1 MHRNQEHSWIAS
13 VIQKNS
19 ETIGIDS
26 KCNIKRG
33 TSMVWNTF
41 EQNKHRLARQY
52 KENRWSNQNAM
63 PLPELQVAC
72 EEIVAKDGQMPR
84 MLIKAEL
91 LSFILRNAQIEV
103 NPLEWFAD
111 KINHGGIVVNIR
123 TKWKEEVDAC
133 EMKQCLSENRAAQEQ
148 MVYTGDVDF
157 SHTSP
162 DWDAIMELGIPGL
175 LARVREERDKK
186 LAHGNMTEEQAQY
199 YSACETVYEAVIDY
213 IKRLAAE
220 AVRLSQEHEKMAL
233 VAENLSLLAER
244 APQTLPE
251 AMQLT
256 FLFYYLQTYVEG
268 ENVRSLGGLDQLYY
282 RFYKADLELGRYSE
296 DQIRELIQYYL
307 YKFYALEAIA
317 NTPFYLA
324 GVDSEGKGITNELS
338 YLLLDVYDE
347 LNIHDP
353 KLHIRCY
360 QGIPDDFLKK
370 ALEMIRNGNSSIVFM
385 NDEVVIQS
393 LINLGQKPEEAR
405 HYAPIGCYEPSSL
418 GKELP
423 CTSNARI
430 NVTKAVELA
439 VNDGRDLLTGTKYW
453 DIDEA
458 APEDFEGFYAAV
470 KAHLAKAVAHTMDI
484 VNRYEKCYGKIIH
497 APLFSA
503 TMQESV
509 EQGKDLYL
517 GGAKYNNSSINIV
530 SIADAIDSIVA
541 VKKAVYE
548 EKLVTLA
555 QLAEILRNNWVG
567 YEDLQRRCKGVYPK
581 YGNNCEEVDSILVD
595 LTGYLCGLIN
605 NKPNGRNGVYRCG
618 FFSIDGYIALGA
630 KAGAAPNGRLARVPL
645 SKNVCAAEGQDKNGV
660 TDLIHT
666 VTKIDFT
673 QIPNGT
679 ALDLMLH
686 TSAVQGEEGLSAM
699 LGLLKVFLL
708 QGGIGV
714 QINVLSPDVLKKA
727 QQDPE
732 HYSTLQIRLCGW
744 NVYFVNLSR
753 LEQDEF
759 IRRAEHSEVTA

>member
-1 MHRNQEHSWIAS
+1 M
-13 VIQKNS
+13 
-19 ETIGIDS
+19 IGY
-26 KCNIKRG
+26 
-33 TSMVWNTF
+33 TF
-41 EQNKHRLARQY
+41 EQNKHKLVMQY
-52 KENRWSNQNAM
+52 NENNWSKEDGMS
-63 PLPELQVAC
+63 LSDLQTAC
-72 EEIVAKDGQMPR
+72 EGILAKDGQIPR

-111 KINHGGIVVNIR
+111 KINHGGIVVNVR

-133 EMKQCLSENRAAQEQ
+133 EMKQCLLENSAAQEQ

-175 LARVREERDKK
+175 LARVRREREKK
-186 LAHGNMTEEQAQY
+186 LLQGNITEEQEQFY
-199 YSACETVYEAVIDY
+199 TACEMVYEAVIDY
-213 IKRLAAE
+213 IQRLSAE
-220 AVRLSQEHEKMAL
+220 ATRLSTEHEKMIL
-233 VAENLSLLAER
+233 VAKNLNNLAER
-244 APQTLPE
+244 APQTLLE

-256 FLFYYLQTYVEG
+256 FIFYYLQTYVEG
-268 ENVRSLGGLDQLYY
+268 ENVRSLGGLDNLYY
-282 RFYKADLELGRYSE
+282 QFYKDDLESGRYTSE
-296 DQIRELIQYYL
+296 EIRELIKYYF
-307 YKFYALEAIA
+307 YKFYALGAIA

-324 GVDSEGKGITNELS
+324 GVESNGEGITNELS
-338 YLLLDVYDE
+338 YLLLDVYGE

-360 QGIPDDFLKK
+360 DGIPDEFLKK
-370 ALEMIRNGNSSIVFM
+370 ALELIRMGNSSIVFM
-385 NDEVVIQS
+385 NDNVVIQS
-393 LINLGQKPEEAR
+393 LINLGQEVEEAR
-405 HYAPIGCYEPSSL
+405 RYVPIGCYEPASM

-439 VNDGRDLLTGTKYW
+439 VNDGRDLVTGKKYW
-453 DIDEA
+453 DITTCDFKNF
-458 APEDFEGFYAAV
+458 EDFYNAV
-470 KAHLAKAVAHTMDI
+470 KEHLAKAVEHAMDI
-484 VNRYEKCYGKIIH
+484 VNSYERYYGKMIH

-503 TMQESV
+503 TMQEAV
-509 EQGKDLYL
+509 EQGKDLYV

-530 SIADAIDSIVA
+530 SIADAMDSIMA
-541 VKKAVYE
+541 VKKAVYD
-548 EKLVTLA
+548 EKLVTLE
-555 QLAEILRNNWVG
+555 QLAEILRNNWRG
-567 YEDLQRRCKGVYPK
+567 HEELQRRCKGMYPK
-581 YGNNCEEVDSILVD
+581 YGNNCEEADSILVD
-595 LTGYLCGLIN
+595 LTDYVCGLIN

-618 FFSIDGYIALGA
+618 FFSIDGYIALGE
-630 KAGAAPNGRLARVPL
+630 KAGAAPNGRMAGVPL
-645 SKNVCAAEGQDKNGV
+645 SKNICAVEGQDKNGV

-686 TSAVQGEEGLSAM
+686 TSAVEGEEGLTAM
-699 LGLLKVFLL
+699 LGILKVFLM

-714 QINVLSPDVLKKA
+714 QINVLSPEVLKKA
-727 QQDPE
+727 QKDPE
-732 HYSTLQIRLCGW
+732 KYSTLQIRLCGW

-759 IRRAEHSEVTA
+759 IRRAEHMEGIS